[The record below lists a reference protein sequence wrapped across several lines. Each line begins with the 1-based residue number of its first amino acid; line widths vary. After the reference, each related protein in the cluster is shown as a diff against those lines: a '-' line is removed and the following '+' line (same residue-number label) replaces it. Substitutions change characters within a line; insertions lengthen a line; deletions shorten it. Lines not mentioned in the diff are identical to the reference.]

1 MEHFT
6 RSFLLPTSVL
16 EAFPSCCLWERC
28 SVQPPLL
35 PSCVAPAQQ
44 PCWLHTENIL
54 KTLHLFSAS
63 AEDGMSQDTAA
74 GLRGDCCA
82 AAEHRHHL
90 HSPPVPSAR
99 GKHQLTP
106 ETSPSTA
113 VPLQSGWLR
122 GATPVALGTAVV
134 QCVSDCK
141 LQLQLCSEAVV
152 SHPSA
157 LLPFMLS
164 AGCSSAQS
172 VPRMPAPAYNC
183 SLLFTWTADCSQ
195 SKH

>member
-1 MEHFT
+1 M
-6 RSFLLPTSVL
+6 
-16 EAFPSCCLWERC
+16 
-28 SVQPPLL
+28 QPPLL

-54 KTLHLFSAS
+54 KTLHLFSTS

-134 QCVSDCK
+134 QCVSDFK
-141 LQLQLCSEAVV
+141 LQLCSEAVV
-152 SHPSA
+152 SHPSV